1 MATDPEYCDEED
13 ILGDEINEE
22 RDPNFVEER
31 FRVDRRKLEQ
41 MLQGQVLLK
50 SEELAISIYW
60 IVFCFDNQLIFFSL
74 FIFIINNLNTQE
86 ENLIINLASVI
97 ISLWK

>member
-1 MATDPEYCDEED
+1 MATDLEYCDEED
-13 ILGDEINEE
+13 ILADEINEE

-41 MLQGQVLLK
+41 MLQGQVLMK

-60 IVFCFDNQLIFFSL
+60 IVFCFDNQLNFMSLMIIFSCCGGMWANRRGVL
-74 FIFIINNLNTQE
+74 PE
-86 ENLIINLASVI
+86 G
-97 ISLWK
+97 

>member
-1 MATDPEYCDEED
+1 MKMATDLEYCDEED
-13 ILGDEINEE
+13 ILADEINEE

-50 SEELAISIYW
+50 SEELAISIYSGLYFALIMSW
-60 IVFCFDNQLIFFSL
+60 ILCCCL
-74 FIFIINNLNTQE
+74 
-86 ENLIINLASVI
+86 
-97 ISLWK
+97 

>member
-1 MATDPEYCDEED
+1 MATDLEYCDEED
-13 ILGDEINEE
+13 ILADEINED

-60 IVFCFDNQLIFFSL
+60 IVVCSYNQLNFMSL
-74 FIFIINNLNTQE
+74 FIIFSCRGGMWANRRGVLPE
-86 ENLIINLASVI
+86 G
-97 ISLWK
+97 

>member
-1 MATDPEYCDEED
+1 MATDLEYCDEED

-50 SEELAISIYW
+50 SEELAISICW
-60 IVFCFDNQLIFFSL
+60 IVFCFDNQLNFFSL
-74 FIFIINNLNTQE
+74 FIIFSCCGWMWANRRGVLPE
-86 ENLIINLASVI
+86 G
-97 ISLWK
+97 